1 MINDGLVII
10 TLIIKIIKTPVM
22 INNIELN
29 LHEWIC
35 WIRGGLE
42 GRGKGR
48 NLLFLIL
55 LFLLIDNSLKC
66 INNK

>member
-42 GRGKGR
+42 GRGKAPLPLGR
-48 NLLFLIL
+48 EESTIL
-55 LFLLIDNSLKC
+55 NIIIF
-66 INNK
+66 INR